1 MDPILFGIVFGL
13 AMIYIIVS
21 TLTIKPKDNDK
32 NKKTDKQ

>member
-21 TLTIKPKDNDK
+21 TLTDK